1 MSSMRNEAH
10 IRRRIQVF
18 TLLFIIGLVVSGAT
32 AIPLV
37 SEIDWLAQL
46 TGARAAL
53 LAGSTNPPIWALWLC
68 KVQDEIH
75 LADDKSP
82 FLFYGTDWL
91 AFGHFVI
98 SLAFIGALRDPVR
111 NKWLFTLGM
120 LACVLL
126 IPYALLFGAIRGIPI
141 WWRCIDCSFGIIGII
156 PLWLCQKWTN
166 QIESGTPRSSSRLV
180 ISDPWR

>member
-75 LADDKSP
+75 LADGKSP

-98 SLAFIGALRDPVR
+98 SLAFIGALGFSPGACSPVS
-111 NKWLFTLGM
+111 
-120 LACVLL
+120 
-126 IPYALLFGAIRGIPI
+126 Y
-141 WWRCIDCSFGIIGII
+141 
-156 PLWLCQKWTN
+156 
-166 QIESGTPRSSSRLV
+166 
-180 ISDPWR
+180 

>member
-1 MSSMRNEAH
+1 MPNEAD

-18 TLLFIIGLVVSGAT
+18 TLLFIIGLVISGAT

-37 SEIDWLAQL
+37 SEVDWLARL
-46 TGARAAL
+46 TGSRVALIAA
-53 LAGSTNPPIWALWLC
+53 NPPIWALWLC
-68 KVQDEIH
+68 KVQDAIH
-75 LADDKSP
+75 LADEKSS

-98 SLAFIGALRDPVR
+98 ALAFMGVLRDPVR
-111 NKWLFTLGM
+111 NKWLFTWGM
-120 LACVLL
+120 LGCVLL
-126 IPYALLFGAIRGIPI
+126 IPYALLFGAFRGIPI

-156 PLWLCQKWTN
+156 PLWLCQKWAN